1 MFGEHGLIDKRVAY
15 EESMRVPLLM
25 HCPELIAGGVEVSQM
40 VANIDIAPT
49 ILEAAGLKAPAHMD
63 GRSFLPLAQRK
74 PIPWRD
80 ALLYEYYWE
89 RNFPQTPTMH
99 AVRGDRYKYIRYQ
112 GLWDIDEFYDLQVDP
127 QETRNLIRSTQHQ
140 QLINQFNTILFNGL
154 AATDGLLI
162 PLLPDAGGQ
171 SNLRSPNGSP
181 PAPFPPSFLGK

>member
-1 MFGEHGLIDKRVAY
+1 
-15 EESMRVPLLM
+15 MRVPLLM
-25 HCPELIAGGVEVSQM
+25 YCPELIAGGVEVSQM

-49 ILEAAGLKAPAHMD
+49 ILEAVGLKAPAHMD
-63 GRSFLPLAQRK
+63 GRSFLALAQGRT
-74 PIPWRD
+74 IPWRD

-140 QLINQFNTILFNGL
+140 QLVKQFNTILFNGL
-154 AATDGLLI
+154 ATTDGMLI
-162 PLLPDAGGQ
+162 PLLPDVGGQ
-171 SNLRSPNGSP
+171 NNLRSPTGSP
-181 PAPFPPSFLGK
+181 PAPFPPFFLGK